1 MSHSVFQPA
10 GSNVGELVKPIL
22 LFGMPRSG
30 TTWIGKIFDSHPDTL
45 YRHEPDSCR
54 RLAGIPLFPPLDQFE
69 HHREALN
76 AYVMGLPT
84 MNVAKLCG
92 GLPLFPRAYHSRL
105 RFQLLRAGFAIAKVG
120 ERFSKDFPILGLPTS
135 CGHRGSR
142 LVWKSI
148 ESLGRLGVL
157 AAALTD
163 AVCIHI
169 LRHPCGQIASVLE
182 GERGRKFHGYVASED
197 YGFFEMLLTTLQAKR
212 RGLTLDHIKRLGP
225 EERAAWRWVLINEK
239 AMEEALDNPRC
250 TVVRYED
257 VCAQPEAHVRRL
269 FEFSGLAWNIQTEDF
284 VTSST
289 ATHQNAYYS
298 VFKDPLRMANRW
310 RDVLDKDSVRR
321 IMAVVEDSLPGRLC
335 M

>member
-1 MSHSVFQPA
+1 MGHSVFQPA

-30 TTWIGKIFDSHPDTL
+30 TTWVGKIFDSHPGTL

-54 RLAGIPLFPPLDQFE
+54 PLAGVPLFPALDQIE
-69 HHREALN
+69 RHREALN
-76 AYVMGLPT
+76 AYVASLPT

-92 GLPLFPRAYHSRL
+92 GLPLFPKAYHPGL
-105 RFQLLRAGFAIAKVG
+105 RFQLLKAGFAVAKVG
-120 ERFSKDFPILGLPTS
+120 EQFSRNFPILGLPT
-135 CGHRGSR
+135 GRGYRGLR

-157 AAALTD
+157 AGALED

-169 LRHPCGQIASVLE
+169 VRHPCGQIASVLE
-182 GERGRKFHGYVASED
+182 GERHRKFHGYVASED
-197 YGFFEMLLTTLQAKR
+197 FGLFELLLTTPQAKR
-212 RGLTLDHIKRLGP
+212 RGLTLDHIKQLGP

-239 AMEEALDNPRC
+239 AMEEALNNPRC
-250 TVVRYED
+250 MVVRYED
-257 VCAQPEAHVRRL
+257 VCAQPEAHVRQL
-269 FEFSGLAWNIQTEDF
+269 FKFSGLAWNVQTQDF

-289 ATHQNAYYS
+289 ATHQNAYYA
-298 VFKDPLRMANRW
+298 VFKDSLRMANRW
-310 RDVLDKDSVRR
+310 REVLDKGRVQR
-321 IMAVVEDSLPGRLC
+321 IMAVVEDSLPGRLY